1 MKKTGSMT
9 RREKKEAKNI
19 KKDKNYEKD
28 TKTKVDIINEK
39 DKKQ

>member
-1 MKKTGSMT
+1 MKKTESMKT
-9 RREKKEAKNI
+9 REKDEAKNN